1 MRVTLLTNLV
11 PPYRSDAYNALHHRA
26 MAAGGG
32 LRVLCTQHR
41 EPQRNWSITT
51 PAFDHIT
58 LPGVQIPLGEN
69 RTLSLPFSVTRAVCR
84 EPSDALILNGFGIAQ
99 WQAQNWALKHRIPTV
114 MQFDGWAGSDAAYD
128 NPLRRRLRRVM
139 IARADGFVAASSRG
153 AAWFESHGASPD
165 HIWIAP
171 IPASFPMP
179 DISANQTLAERQYD
193 IVWCGR
199 TTVSKGFDVFMRIAA
214 GLSQAGIAKRIAIV
228 GSTEIKR
235 TTRLTQSF
243 GLGEPVDVFGQ
254 LAPDQLPPILTTS
267 KIALFP
273 SRNDAYGVG
282 VIDAIACGAVAL
294 ASPFTGCAPDILRGP
309 EILPID
315 NPQGWI
321 TACKRLLDAPHL
333 LEDTRLHQARAIANN
348 TPAHH
353 SDTIWQAVH
362 QAVNHNPGMRRWG

>member
-1 MRVTLLTNLV
+1 
-11 PPYRSDAYNALHHRA
+11 

-51 PAFDHIT
+51 PAFDYIT
-58 LPGVQIPLGEN
+58 VPGVRIPLGEN
-69 RTLSLPFSVTRAVCR
+69 RTLSLPFGATRAVCR
-84 EPSDALILNGFGIAQ
+84 EPSDALIINGFGIAQ

-114 MQFDGWAGSDAAYD
+114 MQFDGWAGSDANYD

-153 AAWFESHGASPD
+153 AGWFESHRASPD
-165 HIWIAP
+165 LIWIAP
-171 IPASFPMP
+171 IPPSFPLP
-179 DISANQTLAERQYD
+179 DISTNQNSAERQYD

-199 TTVSKGFDVFMRIAA
+199 TTVSKGFDVFIRIAA
-214 GLSQAGIAKRIAIV
+214 ELSKADIAKRIAIV
-228 GSTEIKR
+228 GSTNIKN
-235 TTRLTQSF
+235 TARLTQSS
-243 GLGEPVDVFGQ
+243 GLGDQVDIFGQ
-254 LAPDQLPPILTTS
+254 LPPDQLPPILTKS

-294 ASPFTGCAPDILRGP
+294 ASPFTGCAPDVLRGP

-321 TACKRLLDAPHL
+321 TACKRLLDAPQL
-333 LEDTRLHQARAIANN
+333 LEDTRLHQAREIANS

-353 SDTIWQAVH
+353 SDTMWQAVH
-362 QAVNHNPGMRRWG
+362 QAVNHNPDVRRWG

>member
-1 MRVTLLTNLV
+1 MTLLTNLV

-26 MAAGGG
+26 MAAGGC

-69 RTLSLPFSVTRAVCR
+69 RTLSLPFGVTRAVCR
-84 EPSDALILNGFGIAQ
+84 EPSDALIINGFGIAQ
-99 WQAQNWALKHRIPTV
+99 WQAQNWALKHHIPTV
-114 MQFDGWAGSDAAYD
+114 LQFDGWAGSDATYD

-153 AAWFESHGASPD
+153 ASWFESHGVSPD
-165 HIWIAP
+165 RIWIAP
-171 IPASFPMP
+171 IPASFPLP
-179 DISANQTLAERQYD
+179 DISANQNLAERQYD
-193 IVWCGR
+193 IAWLGR
-199 TTVSKGFDVFMRIAA
+199 TTASKGFDVFMRIAA

-228 GSTEIKR
+228 GSTDIKR
-235 TTRLTQSF
+235 TNRLAKSS
-243 GLGEPVDVFGQ
+243 GLGDPVDVFGQ
-254 LAPDQLPPILTTS
+254 LSPDQLPPILTNS

-321 TACKRLLDAPHL
+321 ATCKRLLDAPQL

-353 SDTIWQAVH
+353 SDIMWQAVH
-362 QAVNHNPGMRRWG
+362 QAVNQNPHMRRWE

>member
-1 MRVTLLTNLV
+1 LLTNLV
-11 PPYRSDAYNALHHRA
+11 PPYRSDAYDALHHRA

-69 RTLSLPFSVTRAVCR
+69 RTLAVPFGVTRAVCR
-84 EPSDALILNGFGIAQ
+84 KPSDALIMNGFGIAQ

-114 MQFDGWAGSDAAYD
+114 LQFDGWAGSDATYD
-128 NPLRRRLRRVM
+128 NPLRRRLRRIM
-139 IARADGFVAASSRG
+139 IARADGFIAASSRG

-171 IPASFPMP
+171 IPPSFPLP

-199 TTVSKGFDVFMRIAA
+199 TTASKGFDVFMRIAA
-214 GLSQAGIAKRIAIV
+214 ELSKTDIANRIAIF
-228 GSTEIKR
+228 GSTDIKS
-235 TTRLTQSF
+235 TTRLTQSS
-243 GLGEPVDVFGQ
+243 GLGDRVDVFGQ
-254 LAPDQLPPILTTS
+254 LPHDQLPPILTNS

-294 ASPFTGCAPDILRGP
+294 ASPFTGCAPNVLRGP
-309 EILPID
+309 
-315 NPQGWI
+315 
-321 TACKRLLDAPHL
+321 
-333 LEDTRLHQARAIANN
+333 
-348 TPAHH
+348 
-353 SDTIWQAVH
+353 
-362 QAVNHNPGMRRWG
+362 

>member
-51 PAFDHIT
+51 PAFDRMT

-69 RTLSLPFSVTRAVCR
+69 RTLAVPFGVTRAVCR
-84 EPSDALILNGFGIAQ
+84 EPSDALIINGFGIAQ
-99 WQAQNWALKHRIPTV
+99 WQAQNRALKHRIPTV
-114 MQFDGWAGSDAAYD
+114 LQFDGWARSDAVYD
-128 NPLRRRLRRVM
+128 NPLRRRLRRIM
-139 IARADGFVAASSRG
+139 IARADGFIAASLQGS
-153 AAWFESHGASPD
+153 AWFESHGVSPD
-165 HIWIAP
+165 RIWIAP
-171 IPASFPMP
+171 IPASFPLP
-179 DISANQTLAERQYD
+179 DISTNQNLAERQYD

-199 TTVSKGFDVFMRIAA
+199 ATVSKGFDIFIKVAA
-214 GLSQAGIAKRIAIV
+214 ELSQAGIAKRIAIV
-228 GSTEIKR
+228 GSTDVKS
-235 TTRLTQSF
+235 TTRLAKSS
-243 GLGEPVDVFGQ
+243 GLGDPVDIFGQ
-254 LAPDQLPPILTTS
+254 LSPDQLPPILTKS

-294 ASPFTGCAPDILRGP
+294 ASPFTGCAPDILRGL

-321 TACKRLLDAPHL
+321 TACKHLLDTPHL

-348 TPAHH
+348 NPNHH
-353 SDTIWQAVH
+353 SDIMWQAIH
-362 QAVNHNPGMRRWG
+362 QAANHNPDMRRWG